1 MQGILNLRRFLNIG
15 TLLKLAAAGGY
26 GVAVYYARNS
36 ISSLPF
42 PLIGLGVFLIS
53 FFLRNR
59 IFRLFYFWILYAIL
73 AYSVVTYHEND
84 ICILEECI
92 GNELT
97 SQLSLISTG
106 VLWASIDISSQ
117 KKFITQVPLNSI
129 SLDYRPDETIRLRW
143 V

>member
-1 MQGILNLRRFLNIG
+1 MQAILKLRRFLNVG
-15 TLLKLAAAGGY
+15 ALFKLAAAGGY
-26 GVAVYYARNS
+26 GVSVFYARDS

-42 PLIGLGVFLIS
+42 PLIGLGVMLLS

-59 IFRLFYFWILYAIL
+59 IFRLFYFWILYSIL

-92 GNELT
+92 GDELT

-106 VLWASIDISSQ
+106 VLCAAIDISSQ

-129 SLDYRPDETIRLRW
+129 SLDYKADETIRLRW

>member
-1 MQGILNLRRFLNIG
+1 MLNLRRFLNIG

-26 GVAVYYARNS
+26 GVAVYYARDS

-42 PLIGLGVFLIS
+42 PLIGLGVLLLS

-59 IFRLFYFWILYAIL
+59 IFRLFYFWVLYSIL
-73 AYSVVTYHEND
+73 AYSIVTYHEND

-97 SQLSLISTG
+97 SQLSMISTA
-106 VLWASIDISSQ
+106 VLWASIDISSKQ
-117 KKFITQVPLNSI
+117 KFITQVPLNSF
-129 SLDYRPDETIRLRW
+129 SMNYKTDETIRLRW